1 MNRRIRKKKEKLAA
15 MCASKYK
22 YVKLGKKYA
31 HAVYIQTRNCL
42 WGIIPHE
49 GSYEA
54 YLRRKRRCGKR
65 EHEIT
70 QHILSS
76 KPLYMKEGAC
86 LSERKPLPAEFVR
99 GRVCDEYTNQKEET
113 EVIKNARF

>member
-1 MNRRIRKKKEKLAA
+1 MNRRIRKKKQKLAA
-15 MCASKYK
+15 MYASKYK
-22 YVKLGKKYA
+22 YAKLGRKRA

-42 WGIIPHE
+42 WGIIPHKDHYA
-49 GSYEA
+49 S

-76 KPLYMKEGAC
+76 KALYMKEGAC
-86 LSERKPLPAEFVR
+86 TSERKPLPAEFAR
-99 GRVCDEYTNQKEET
+99 GRVCDEVSYPKEET

>member
-22 YVKLGKKYA
+22 YAKLGKKYA

-42 WGIIPHE
+42 WGIMPHKDYYA
-49 GSYEA
+49 S

-76 KPLYMKEGAC
+76 KSLLRDC
-86 LSERKPLPAEFVR
+86 LSERKEVKEKLFV
-99 GRVCDEYTNQKEET
+99 KEG
-113 EVIKNARF
+113 NYNG